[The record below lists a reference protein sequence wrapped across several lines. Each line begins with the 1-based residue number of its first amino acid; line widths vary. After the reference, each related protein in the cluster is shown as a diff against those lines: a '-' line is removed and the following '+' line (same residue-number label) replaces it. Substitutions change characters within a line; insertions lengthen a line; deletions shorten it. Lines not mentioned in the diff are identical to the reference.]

1 MDEEKLQRAFINLL
15 GNALRYAETTIE
27 VASYK
32 KNDSMVIEIKDDGIG
47 FSPGE
52 ETKVFDRFY
61 SGEAITKAII
71 EGHNGTITALQ
82 NRPKGAIFQIHLWA
96 KL

>member
-1 MDEEKLQRAFINLL
+1 
-15 GNALRYAETTIE
+15 
-27 VASYK
+27 
-32 KNDSMVIEIKDDGIG
+32 MVIEIKDDGIG

-61 SGEAITKAII
+61 SGDSGGTGIGLAITKAII